1 MNYLNYKQKKNKMKL
16 LFTMFTLGLLVAV
29 GSCDKPVYKYNSNF
43 EGTWRTV
50 TQFDSTFN
58 KIVTSEIVI
67 DGRDGRFS
75 YACETIC
82 GSELCDCNIT
92 QVGKAVMNS
101 TKTQLKIGSTSSF
114 PLTIEQEPYQDNNG
128 TWKMKVYGLTFIKQ

>member
-1 MNYLNYKQKKNKMKL
+1 MKTSYLFFLLTIGLIGCNKSV
-16 LFTMFTLGLLVAV
+16 F
-29 GSCDKPVYKYNSNF
+29 KYNSDF

-67 DGRDGRFS
+67 QGKDGRFS

-82 GSELCDCNIT
+82 GTELCDCSFT
-92 QVGKAVMNS
+92 QVGKAVMS
-101 TKTQLKIGSTSSF
+101 SSKTQLKIGSTSSF

-128 TWKMKVYGLTFIKQ
+128 IWKMKVYGLTFIKQ